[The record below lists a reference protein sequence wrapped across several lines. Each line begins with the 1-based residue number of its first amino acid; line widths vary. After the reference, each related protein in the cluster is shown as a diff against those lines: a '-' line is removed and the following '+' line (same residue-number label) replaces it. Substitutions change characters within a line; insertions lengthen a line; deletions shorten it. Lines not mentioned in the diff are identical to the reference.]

1 MAEYLINSVA
11 YIYEVFTVI
20 EMWIVSSGVLTPYC
34 LVLVG
39 VPIIFYPEDS
49 GDRFSHVIFIAGMN
63 LMLKLNAII

>member
-34 LVLVG
+34 LVG

-49 GDRFSHVIFIAGMN
+49 GGRFSHVIFIAGMN

>member
-1 MAEYLINSVA
+1 
-11 YIYEVFTVI
+11 VI

-34 LVLVG
+34 LVG

-49 GDRFSHVIFIAGMN
+49 GGRFSHVIFIAGMN